1 MPAKPSGIFSETI
14 HTYYEYNGGLE
25 CPLCFSKLR
34 HEFNNGGRKITTLKG
49 TLWVV
54 TNYYSCTNSSCDLHQ
69 AFPAAYHSA
78 MQRKRFALDVWAKV
92 VQHHF
97 KHHLNYSLTAELMW
111 DDWGVEIS
119 RGTVRSICEYFEMAG
134 KQYMNKKV
142 VKDIQMNQRIVL
154 SLDGAQPVKGEPALW
169 VFSDRVTGHVLLA
182 RNLDTAPAHVL
193 CELFKEIEQL
203 YQVPI
208 VSIISDKQRNI
219 VNAAK
224 RFNPAIPH
232 AFCHYHFLN
241 HILEPITA
249 KDRQLK
255 KCLRRAVRQLSIV
268 QNSRIADLN
277 GLYSLFLPIS
287 EELKCA
293 LAVKGNR
300 FDIFAG
306 IEVFENIEYV
316 ILELQQFTS
325 WSLTAKVN
333 RTLTSLIEMLRRIL
347 EKNRPLYDDTKA
359 LIPCFMEIR
368 DILGNREKKAHEIQ
382 KKIETWVKTLEDGL
396 KDKDLEYNPNKI
408 KWKQPTSKMSHG
420 EVWQEWIRL
429 VNSYYDGLFVAYD
442 HEELEF
448 TNNAKEQLFGRSKH
462 HFKALLGRENVA
474 RAFNK
479 HGGLYTQLLDIDYS
493 QENVSRVLLAC
504 ETPLTESQRRDFF
517 AQYAT
522 FRREWKIRQKST
534 GNIEQFKEQLNAY
547 RG

>member
-1 MPAKPSGIFSETI
+1 MPAKPSEIFSETI

-25 CPLCFSKLR
+25 CPLCSSKLR
-34 HEFNNGGRKITTLKG
+34 HEFNNGGRKIVTLKG

-92 VQHHF
+92 IQHHF

-111 DDWGVEIS
+111 DDWDVSIS

-142 VKDIQMNQRIVL
+142 VKDIQVNQRIVL

-169 VFSDRVTGHVLLA
+169 VFSDRITGHVLLA

-193 CELFKEIEQL
+193 CKLFKEIEHL
-203 YQVPI
+203 YSVPI
-208 VSIISDKQRNI
+208 VSIISDKQKNI
-219 VNAAK
+219 VNAVK
-224 RFNPAIPH
+224 RFNPTVPH

-241 HILEPITA
+241 HVLEPISA

-255 KCLRRAVRQLSIV
+255 KLLRKAVRKLSIV

-277 GLYSLFLPIS
+277 ELYSLFLPIS

-293 LAVKGNR
+293 IAVKGNR
-300 FDIFAG
+300 FDVFAGTEIFA
-306 IEVFENIEYV
+306 NLKYV
-316 ILELQQFTS
+316 LLELKQFLS
-325 WSLTAKVN
+325 WNLTVKVN
-333 RTLTSLIEMLRRIL
+333 RTLTLLIDRLSKTL
-347 EKNRPLYDDTKA
+347 ETLRPLNDDINL
-359 LIPCFMEIR
+359 LIPNFIEIR
-368 DILGNREKKAHEIQ
+368 EILDKREKKSPEI
-382 KKIETWVKTLEDGL
+382 KKEIEIWVEKLRDCL
-396 KDKDLEYNPNKI
+396 KERDLECDPHKI
-408 KWKQPTSKMSHG
+408 KWKQPTSKMTCG

-429 VNSYYDGLFVAYD
+429 VNSYYEGLFVAYD
-442 HEELEF
+442 HEELDF

-474 RAFNK
+474 RVFNK
-479 HGGLYTQLLDIDYS
+479 HGGLYTHILDIDYS
-493 QENVSRVLLAC
+493 RENVTHVLLAC
-504 ETPLTESQRRDFF
+504 ETPLTETQRRDFF

-522 FRREWKIRQKST
+522 FRREWRIRQKNT
-534 GNIEQFKEQLNAY
+534 GNLERFKEQLNTY
-547 RG
+547 RR

>member
-1 MPAKPSGIFSETI
+1 MPAKPTEIFSETI

-34 HEFNNGGRKITTLKG
+34 HEFNNGGRKIVTLKG

-78 MQRKRFALDVWAKV
+78 MQRKRFSLDVWAKV
-92 VQHHF
+92 IQHHF

-111 DDWGVEIS
+111 DDWDVSIS

-134 KQYMNKKV
+134 KQYMNKEV

-193 CELFKEIEQL
+193 CKLFKEIEQL
-203 YQVPI
+203 YNAPI
-208 VSIISDKQRNI
+208 VSIISDKQKNI

-224 RFNPAIPH
+224 RFNPAVPH

-241 HILEPITA
+241 HVLEPISA

-255 KCLRRAVRQLSIV
+255 KHLRRAVRKLSIV
-268 QNSRIADLN
+268 QNSRNAEIN
-277 GLYSLFLPIS
+277 ELYNLFLPVS

-293 LAVKGNR
+293 IAVKGNR
-300 FDIFAG
+300 FDVFAGSEIFA
-306 IEVFENIEYV
+306 NLKYV
-316 ILELQQFTS
+316 ISELQQFLN
-325 WSLTAKVN
+325 WNLTVKVN
-333 RTLTSLIEMLRRIL
+333 RTLTLLNDMLSRIL
-347 EKNRPLYDDTKA
+347 EKNRPLYNEINSLVPDF
-359 LIPCFMEIR
+359 IEIR
-368 DILGNREKKAHEIQ
+368 EILGKRDKKSLEIKKGIESWVEK
-382 KKIETWVKTLEDGL
+382 LEDRL
-396 KDKDLEYNPNKI
+396 KERNLEYDPNKI
-408 KWKQPTSKMSHG
+408 KWKQPTSKLTCG
-420 EVWQEWIRL
+420 EVWQEWVRL

-442 HEELEF
+442 HKELDF

-462 HFKALLGRENVA
+462 HFRALLGRENVA
-474 RAFNK
+474 RVFNK

-493 QENVSRVLLAC
+493 RENVSHVLLAC
-504 ETPLTESQRRDFF
+504 ETPLTETQRSDFF

-522 FRREWKIRQKST
+522 FRRKWKIRQEST
-534 GNIEQFKEQLNAY
+534 GNLDRFKEQLNTY
-547 RG
+547 RR